1 MKKTLL
7 TLLAV
12 LSIGTVAT
20 VRAADSGSRPS
31 TPAERNAALFASGA
45 AVRVNDVYY
54 YNGYRY
60 YHRRVVGYNTH
71 RVVTYVDGVRYVRYV
86 QRPVYRYW

>member
-7 TLLAV
+7 TILAI
-12 LSIGTVAT
+12 LSVGTVAS
-20 VRAADSGSRPS
+20 VQANDSASL

-45 AVRVNDVYY
+45 AVRISQVYY

-60 YHRRVVGYNTH
+60 YHRRLVGYKTV
-71 RVVTYVDGVRYVRYV
+71 RVTTYVDGVRYVRYK
-86 QRPVYRYW
+86 QRPVYTYW